1 MQPCRFPSRPAP
13 QKAKRLRIVD
23 PTTVLSRPGPQNQMC
38 KSHGGVEPRNASKSW
53 TYVFQDLGD
62 SHRVES
68 RADHCRVLP
77 IEQSLRTNV
86 VRSPAHQCLRAGC
99 ALPAQSGPRSAQERS
114 SLAAS
119 GLFLAERYHVRI
131 SDLRAGSEGGFTK
144 ELVPISSASEVPD
157 SPGDSLAG
165 RGG

>member
-1 MQPCRFPSRPAP
+1 MPLPLKTRPP
-13 QKAKRLRIVD
+13 KAKRLRIVD

-38 KSHGGVEPRNASKSW
+38 KSHGGWKLKGFQILDLRVPRSW
-53 TYVFQDLGD
+53 RFT
-62 SHRVES
+62 S
-68 RADHCRVLP
+68 RRIPSRSLPCTADRT
-77 IEQSLRTNV
+77 SLRTSV
-86 VRSPAHQCLRAGC
+86 VRSPAHQCLRAGG
-99 ALPAQSGPRSAQERS
+99 ALPAQNGPRSAQGRS

-119 GLFLAERYHVRI
+119 GVFLAAQYHVRI
-131 SDLRAGSEGGFTK
+131 RDLRAGSEGGGFMK

>member
-1 MQPCRFPSRPAP
+1 
-13 QKAKRLRIVD
+13 
-23 PTTVLSRPGPQNQMC
+23 MC
-38 KSHGGVEPRNASKSW
+38 KSHGGWNLEVLPNLGL
-53 TYVFQDLGD
+53 YVSQDLGD

-86 VRSPAHQCLRAGC
+86 VRSPARQRLRAGG
-99 ALPAQSGPRSAQERS
+99 ALPAQDGPRSAQERS